1 MEELAYMASI
11 AKDEFA
17 DVVESATST
26 LAGELAAK
34 SAEAQGAQT
43 KSQQQTKQSK
53 QDSPLDISR
62 EGSAKPARRKRNT
75 KAIKRTQQAPQ
86 IPAPTDKSEVK
97 VPALSEEMITPVPQA
112 TNNAS
117 APAID
122 TAKADFVAD
131 SEPVPEGGGF
141 LCTFT
146 LSRPGLVGLN
156 KLAVH
161 LNDLQDS
168 GSISGWQA
176 KGWENAATKV
186 RTLIGFANR
195 ADAIIAIK
203 SAH

>member
-86 IPAPTDKSEVK
+86 TPAPTDM
-97 VPALSEEMITPVPQA
+97 SEEMITPVPQA

-146 LSRPGLVGLN
+146 LSRPGLVCP
-156 KLAVH
+156 
-161 LNDLQDS
+161 D
-168 GSISGWQA
+168 
-176 KGWENAATKV
+176 
-186 RTLIGFANR
+186 
-195 ADAIIAIK
+195 
-203 SAH
+203 

>member
-17 DVVESATST
+17 DVVENATST

-34 SAEAQGAQT
+34 SAEAHGAQT

-62 EGSAKPARRKRNT
+62 QGSAKPARRKRNT
-75 KAIKRTQQAPQ
+75 KAIKRTQQA
-86 IPAPTDKSEVK
+86 ALTDKSEVK
-97 VPALSEEMITPVPQA
+97 IPALSEEMITPVPQA

-131 SEPVPEGGGF
+131 PEPVPEGGGF

-168 GSISGWQA
+168 GSIGDWQA